1 MRRAAPLLL
10 VLLGGC
16 ARGGIQSAEGRD
28 GVQGALIGSLFDVFL
43 WVTGAVYVFVMAY
56 LAVAILRGRRHRQI
70 NAGWQ
75 GDVPAK
81 VEKGWTTALV
91 AFASVTAVILF
102 GLAIATWLTDRGL
115 APSAKAAPLEVQV
128 IGHQWWWEVRYE
140 DATAARELRTANE
153 LHIPVGRTVHIT
165 LSSPDVIHSLWIPNL
180 AGKQDLIPGRET
192 DLTITA
198 KHPGRFRSQCA
209 EYCGLQHAHMALD
222 VIADTPVQF
231 ATWYEAGLKAPAAPT
246 GGAAFAG
253 YTLFQGR
260 QCSSCHNV
268 AGTPASGQVAP
279 DLSHVASRLTIAAG
293 TLPTTPAN
301 LQAWVADPQKIKPGN
316 NMPKVPLNASELAA
330 VTAYLETLK

>member
-1 MRRAAPLLL
+1 MKRAAPLSLL
-10 VLLGGC
+10 FLAGC
-16 ARGGIQSAEGRD
+16 ASNGIQSAEGRD
-28 GVQGALIGSLFDVFL
+28 GVQGALIGGLGDVFL
-43 WVTGAVYVFVMAY
+43 WVSVAVYVFVIAF
-56 LAVAILRGRRHRQI
+56 LALAIVRGRRHRKI

-75 GDVPAK
+75 GDVPPK
-81 VEKGWTTALV
+81 VEKGWTSALI
-91 AFASVTAVILF
+91 AFAGATAAILF
-102 GLAIATWLTDRGL
+102 GLTIATWLTDRSL
-115 APSAKAAPLEVQV
+115 AASAKAAPLEVQV
-128 IGHQWWWEVRYE
+128 IGHQWWWEVRYA
-140 DATAARELRTANE
+140 DATPARELRTANE
-153 LHIPVGRTVHIT
+153 LHIPAGRTVHIT

-180 AGKQDLIPGRET
+180 AGKQDLIPGRDT
-192 DLTITA
+192 DLTLTA

-222 VIADTPVQF
+222 VVVDTPAKF
-231 ATWYEAGLKAPAAPT
+231 AAWYDAGLAPPPVPT

-268 AGTPASGQVAP
+268 AGSPASGQVAP

-293 TLPTTPAN
+293 TLQTTPAN

-316 NMPKVPLNASELAA
+316 NMPKVPLSASELAA